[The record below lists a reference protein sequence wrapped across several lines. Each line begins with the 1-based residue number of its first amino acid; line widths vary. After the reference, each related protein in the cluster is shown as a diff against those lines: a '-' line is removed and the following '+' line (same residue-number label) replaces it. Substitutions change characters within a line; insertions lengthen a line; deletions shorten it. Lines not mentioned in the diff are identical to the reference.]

1 MGDTLVTRLRARMR
15 TLGLKPGVV
24 ADQAGVGHSF
34 VHDIL
39 LGRSL
44 NPTTEKLSRVAAVL
58 KTTVE
63 YLLNGTVPASDSEV
77 QLRGESFSAV
87 TFVNVTA
94 SMGGGAVVEDESDVR
109 SWLFPKEWLRDEF
122 GSSSMKLHMIQVG
135 GDSMEPTL
143 KNGDIVMLDIS
154 NTNLAYGGIFVLD
167 DGMGLVAKRLDRV
180 MGRGTPPMIR
190 IISDNPQYPAY
201 ERGVD
206 EVRIIGKV
214 VWFARR
220 IG

>member
-1 MGDTLVTRLRARMR
+1 MSDTLVDRLRARMKE
-15 TLGLKPGVV
+15 LGLKPGAV

-44 NPTTEKLSRVAAVL
+44 NPTTEKLGRVAAVL
-58 KTTVE
+58 KISVE
-63 YLLNGTVPASDSEV
+63 HLLNGTLPASDPEA
-77 QLRGESFSAV
+77 QLPDKSFTSV
-87 TFVNVTA
+87 PFVNITA
-94 SMGGGAVVEDESDVR
+94 SMGGGAIIEDESNVGT
-109 SWLFPKEWLRDEF
+109 WLFPDDWLREEF
-122 GSSSMKLHMIQVG
+122 VGSPATLRLIRVG

-143 KNGDIVMLDIS
+143 RNGDIVMLDVS
-154 NTNLAYGGIFVLD
+154 KTSPAHGGIFVLD

-180 MGRGTPPMIR
+180 LGTAPPLVR
-190 IISDNPQYPAY
+190 IISDNPQYPGY
-201 ERGVD
+201 ERRLD

-220 IG
+220 ID